1 MSDGLIA
8 WVEEALAPVGT
19 VTSRHMMGGHTLYLD
34 NVIFAIVAAEELWF
48 KADTTSDAAWDAIA
62 ADRFAPA
69 MKNGEAM
76 AKGGKPLVMNYRRA
90 PSEVYDE
97 ADAMI
102 RWADLAVAAG
112 RRRPARRCEEAAAKN
127 RLIRRG

>member
-1 MSDGLIA
+1 MSEGLIA
-8 WVEEALAPVGT
+8 WVEEALAPIGL
-19 VTSRHMMGGHTLYLD
+19 VTSRRMMGGHTLYCD
-34 NVIFAIVAAEELWF
+34 TVIFAIVAADELWF
-48 KADTTSDAAWDAIA
+48 KADMTSDAAWDAIA
-62 ADRFAPA
+62 ADRFAPV

-112 RRRPARRCEEAAAKN
+112 RRGAAKK
-127 RLIRRG
+127 RPRKTG